1 MDHISGSGF
10 EFQTLTSEQE
20 KKNETILE
28 ISRFSKEKLLKID
41 NISYLI
47 LSKLK
52 KKKVDFILKILPS
65 STETCFEKFAE
76 YFGLPTFKLNTNR
89 KYEYKEKRQ

>member
-20 KKNETILE
+20 KKKWDDTWNKQVFKGKAAKNWQYFILDF
-28 ISRFSKEKLLKID
+28 IKIE
-41 NISYLI
+41 
-47 LSKLK
+47 